1 MALRDVAMCPR
12 CLHHLA
18 EADRLRKKLA
28 RAEADNRRLRER
40 LGKQNRTIHELPFG
54 SSTPPSKLPYKPGAD
69 AAAKLRQGGAKAGHP
84 GHGRRPHAHLPR
96 LPDLTVSAGCSCPD
110 CHGALE
116 KPSQRVRTVVR
127 WQPTP
132 PAVQKVTQEERWCSH
147 CRKMVRPSVPGVLPQ
162 MLLDNGALAQ
172 VALLHYLEGLTIGH
186 LARLTGLNKST
197 LIESQHRLAELLEP
211 VLPRLLAEVRGAG
224 VIFGDETTW
233 RNNGDNGYAWML
245 KSVDT
250 VVYAFRGT
258 RAGAVARELVGDQPL
273 PGVLSTDRYAGYNG
287 LPIARQFCYAH
298 LLRDLE
304 DLEKEFPGQPEVAA
318 FIKALKPKLQAA
330 MRLRR
335 HYTSLASFHRR
346 ARRLKATIQEIV
358 NRPARHAGVQSYQ
371 TIFRENPDKL
381 YHWADDPLIPAENNT
396 AERHLRRTVI
406 ARKLSFGSQSARG
419 AKTREILMSV
429 LGTLALRTPDPWLV
443 LRNALNQI
451 AEQPQRRPDI
461 DAILFDE
468 PALAACA

>member
-1 MALRDVAMCPR
+1 MALRDVNMCPR
-12 CLHHLA
+12 CIHHLA
-18 EADRLRKKLA
+18 AADRRRKKLA
-28 RAEADNRRLRER
+28 RVEAQNRRLREL
-40 LGKQNRTIHELPFG
+40 LGKRNRTIHELPFG

-69 AAAKLRQGGAKAGHP
+69 DAAKTRQGGAKAGHQ
-84 GHGRRPHAHLPR
+84 GHGRRSHAHLPQ

-116 KPSQRVRTVVR
+116 KPSCRRRTVIR
-127 WQPTP
+127 WRPEP
-132 PAVQKVTQEERWCSH
+132 PAVQTVNQEEAWCPH
-147 CRKMVRPSVPGVLPQ
+147 CQKTVRPAVPGVLPQ

-172 VALLHYLEGLTIGH
+172 VAMLHYLEGLTIGH
-186 LARLTGLNKST
+186 LAKMTGLNKST

-211 VLPRLLAEVRGAG
+211 LLPRLLAEVRGAG

-233 RNNGDNGYAWML
+233 RNNGDNGYAWMVR
-245 KSVDT
+245 SVDT

-258 RAGAVARELVGDQPL
+258 RAGAVARELVGEQPL
-273 PGVLSTDRYAGYNG
+273 PGVLCTDRYAGYNN

-304 DLEKEFPGQPEVAA
+304 DLEKEFPGQAEIAA
-318 FIKALKPKLQAA
+318 FVKTLKPKLTAA

-335 HYTSLASFHRR
+335 HYTSLTSFQQR
-346 ARRLKATIQEIV
+346 ARRLKAAIQEIV
-358 NRPARHAGVQSYQ
+358 NRPARHAGIQSYQ
-371 TIFRENPDKL
+371 AIFRENPDKL
-381 YHWADDPLIPAENNT
+381 YHWADDPLVPAENNT
-396 AERHLRRTVI
+396 AERHLRGTVI

-443 LRNALNQI
+443 LRHALDRI
-451 AEQPQRRPDI
+451 AEQPDRRI
-461 DAILFDE
+461 ELAAILFDE
-468 PALAACA
+468 PARAA